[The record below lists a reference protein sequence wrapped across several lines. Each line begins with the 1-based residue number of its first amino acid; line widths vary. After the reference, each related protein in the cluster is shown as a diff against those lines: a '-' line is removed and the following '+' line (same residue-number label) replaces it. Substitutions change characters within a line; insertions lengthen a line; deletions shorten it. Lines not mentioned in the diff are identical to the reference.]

1 MQTTLSTRTML
12 LAALLAMLLS
22 ACGFHLRGQAA
33 YTLPF
38 KTLTLRSA
46 NDFSPL
52 MLELKQAVQ
61 RQGVQIVDEPPPPA
75 DSAPSNPPQLILH
88 IASENTGKQIL
99 SLSGTGRVQE
109 FQLNYRVLL
118 RLYDIQQQDWIS
130 PAEINLQRNLP
141 YDDTLV
147 LAKEAEE
154 AMLYK
159 EMRHDAVQQILRRL
173 NRARAPEAL
182 PTPEISP
189 TPAQPTPA
197 IKP

>member
-1 MQTTLSTRTML
+1 MQMTLSTRTLL
-12 LAALLAMLLS
+12 LAALLALLLG
-22 ACGFHLRGQAA
+22 ACGFHLRGQTA
-33 YTLPF
+33 YALPF

-61 RQGVQIVDEPPPPA
+61 KQGVQIVD
-75 DSAPSNPPQLILH
+75 APHLTQTDPPQLILH
-88 IASENTGKQIL
+88 IASENTGKHIL

-118 RLYDIQQQDWIS
+118 RLYDTQQQDWIA
-130 PAEINLQRNLP
+130 PVEINLQRNLP
-141 YDDTLV
+141 YDDTQV

-159 EMRHDAVQQILRRL
+159 EMRHDAAQQILRRL
-173 NRARAPEAL
+173 NRARASEIL
-182 PTPEISP
+182 PSSEISP
-189 TPAQPTPA
+189 APAQPTPPA
-197 IKP
+197 KP